1 LLSEEPTRLE
11 DMYAPAATG
20 LLFAPGAGVA
30 DLMGQAPDPSRPG
43 EMLPSFYENIT
54 GGNYLD
60 AGLQALGGAG
70 DAVQMMGAAF
80 PPAVAVGAAM
90 KAPRG
95 IRVASNAADIFPEVK
110 NFPSLTKSEER
121 VVAASS
127 APPEQ
132 VAGLGRVVTEPI
144 DPQNMEASRTRF
156 NELQKITSGYEQER
170 AKARIVRLDDGTD
183 AIQYMEPPA
192 TVQSVPISQLKATQP
207 GLLSGGDA
215 PLTEGPPLV
224 VKKGGE
230 FFVRDGHHRL
240 ARMIEA
246 GADVADVRVVDLDA
260 GGLLGVD
267 APRGIRAFHGSPYD
281 FDKFNLDKIGTGE
294 GAQAYGRGLYF
305 AEAEPTAM
313 AYRDTLSAA
322 AKGRSS
328 LKYDGDRIKD
338 LSREDAT
345 EGQELKDQI
354 LDKIAG
360 EMSFFD
366 QKPENVINRKI
377 KMLEAD
383 AAEPLVKTGDPEV
396 DEISE
401 LTRLSELRQLEVYK
415 SLDPEKFKRGV
426 MYEVNIDANPDEM
439 LDWQAPYKD
448 QSEAVKK
455 AIDDAG
461 YKPDDERTPGFLIHQ
476 RIVEDYSDMDSF
488 DNPYANPE
496 ADAANILL
504 EAGIPGIKY
513 LDAGSRTADASAPS
527 RTSNYVVFDD
537 ATIEIMRK
545 YGLLAPLVGAGT
557 VAAVSDMGED
567 RGLLEM

>member
-1 LLSEEPTRLE
+1 MADLYRPYSEGLLSEEPTRLE

-43 EMLPSFYENIT
+43 EMLPSFYENVT

-80 PPAVAVGAAM
+80 PPAIAAGAAM

-95 IRVASNAADIFPEVK
+95 IRA
-110 NFPSLTKSEER
+110 
-121 VVAASS
+121 
-127 APPEQ
+127 
-132 VAGLGRVVTEPI
+132 
-144 DPQNMEASRTRF
+144 
-156 NELQKITSGYEQER
+156 Y
-170 AKARIVRLDDGTD
+170 
-183 AIQYMEPPA
+183 
-192 TVQSVPISQLKATQP
+192 
-207 GLLSGGDA
+207 
-215 PLTEGPPLV
+215 
-224 VKKGGE
+224 
-230 FFVRDGHHRL
+230 
-240 ARMIEA
+240 
-246 GADVADVRVVDLDA
+246 
-260 GGLLGVD
+260 
-267 APRGIRAFHGSPYD
+267 HGSPYD
-281 FDKFNLDKIGTGE
+281 FLRFDMSKIGTGE

-345 EGQELKDQI
+345 EGQELRDQI

-366 QKPENVINRKI
+366 QKPENVINRQI

-383 AAEPLVKTGDPEV
+383 VAEPIVKTGDPEI

-426 MYEVNIDANPDEM
+426 MYEVNIDASPDEM

-448 QSEAVKK
+448 QSEFVKK

-504 EAGIPGIKY
+504 DVGIPGIKY

-537 ATIEIMRK
+537 SLIEIMRK

>member
-1 LLSEEPTRLE
+1 MADLYRPYGEGLLSEEPTRFE

-30 DLMGQAPDPSRPG
+30 DLMGRAPNPSQPG
-43 EMLPSFYENIT
+43 EYLPSFYENIT

-80 PPAVAVGAAM
+80 PPAIAAGAAM
-90 KAPRG
+90 K
-95 IRVASNAADIFPEVK
+95 
-110 NFPSLTKSEER
+110 L
-121 VVAASS
+121 
-127 APPEQ
+127 
-132 VAGLGRVVTEPI
+132 
-144 DPQNMEASRTRF
+144 
-156 NELQKITSGYEQER
+156 
-170 AKARIVRLDDGTD
+170 
-183 AIQYMEPPA
+183 
-192 TVQSVPISQLKATQP
+192 
-207 GLLSGGDA
+207 
-215 PLTEGPPLV
+215 
-224 VKKGGE
+224 
-230 FFVRDGHHRL
+230 
-240 ARMIEA
+240 
-246 GADVADVRVVDLDA
+246 
-260 GGLLGVD
+260 
-267 APRGIRAFHGSPYD
+267 PRGIRAYHGSPYE
-281 FDKFNLDKIGTGE
+281 FDRFDMSKIGTGE
-294 GAQAYGRGLYF
+294 GAQAYGHGLYF

-313 AYRDTLSAA
+313 AYRDTLSSA

-345 EGQELKDQI
+345 EGQELRDQI

-366 QKPENVINRKI
+366 QKPENVINRQI

-383 AAEPLVKTGDPEV
+383 VAEPLVKTGDPEI

-426 MYEVNIDANPDEM
+426 MYEVNIDASPDEM

-448 QSEAVKK
+448 QSEFVKK
-455 AIDDAG
+455 AIADAG